1 MEPAMTRYE
10 EKLEE
15 FRIGIKVRVFNFAL
29 DHAIKAKGWTRKE
42 AAAAFGVTYI
52 TLSHWL
58 AFKSYPREAK
68 VLEVSQVLGVWREV
82 LFPEEIKSLRI
93 TKQPEPLSFGRE
105 EALAFGMLSDE
116 VNPEKIAIKASLQES
131 LQTAMQVLRE
141 REKLVLK
148 LRFGL
153 DGEEALTLGGVGAV
167 LGVTRER
174 IRQIETGALR
184 KLRHPIRR
192 IPLENYLKE

>member
-1 MEPAMTRYE
+1 MTRYE
-10 EKLEE
+10 ERPEE

-29 DHAIKAKGWTRKE
+29 DHAIKAKGWNRKE
-42 AAAAFGVTYI
+42 AAAAFGVSHI
-52 TLSHWL
+52 TLYHWL

-116 VNPEKIAIKASLQES
+116 VDPEKIAIKTSLQES

-153 DGEEALTLGGVGAV
+153 DGEEALTLVGVGAV
-167 LGVTRER
+167 LGLTRER
-174 IRQIETGALR
+174 IRQIEVGALR
-184 KLRHPIRR
+184 KLRHLSHR